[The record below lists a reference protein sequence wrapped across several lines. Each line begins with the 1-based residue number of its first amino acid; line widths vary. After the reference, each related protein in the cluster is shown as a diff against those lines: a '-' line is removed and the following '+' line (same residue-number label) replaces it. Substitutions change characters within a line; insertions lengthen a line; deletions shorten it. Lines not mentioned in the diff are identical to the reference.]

1 MTHLVSLVI
10 SGSHY
15 LLSAELVL
23 LVLRRRHRTPSAL
36 LSAAALVTIIRS

>member
-23 LVLRRRHRTPSAL
+23 LMLVLRR
-36 LSAAALVTIIRS
+36 